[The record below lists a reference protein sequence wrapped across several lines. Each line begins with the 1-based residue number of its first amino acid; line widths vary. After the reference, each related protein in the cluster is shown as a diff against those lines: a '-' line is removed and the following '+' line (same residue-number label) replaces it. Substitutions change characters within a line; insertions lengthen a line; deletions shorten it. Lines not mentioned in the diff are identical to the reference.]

1 MFGRLFGW
9 LKRRW
14 DANKYLI
21 LPRPCERCG
30 GSGAGLVIDAIPAGK
45 RVDGKTGLVTKTF
58 TVKSADWLCRE
69 CRRVKKTQPACG
81 APA

>member
-1 MFGRLFGW
+1 MFALLFGW

-21 LPRPCERCG
+21 LPPCERCG

-58 TVKSADWLCRE
+58 TVKSADWLCPE
-69 CRRVKKTQPACG
+69 CRRVKKTQTACG
-81 APA
+81 ASAS